1 MLGSRGV
8 GYARTTNTNCRSANS
23 GHWIRCFRQA
33 TGNGFQWPFSFLLL
47 KGDEMKHR
55 QRRLSKSPNVS
66 QPVPLTEAQ
75 TAFGTILGQC
85 LAKEWQRLSARPPQ
99 ASLPGKP
106 N

>member
-8 GYARTTNTNCRSANS
+8 GDPRATIANCRSANS

-33 TGNGFQWPFSFLLL
+33 TGNGFQWPFSLLLL

-55 QRRLSKSPNVS
+55 QRRLSKSPDAS
-66 QPVPLTEAQ
+66 RPVPLTEAQ
-75 TAFGTILGQC
+75 QAFAVVLGQC
-85 LAKEWQRLSARPPQ
+85 LAQEWRRQPARPPRIPPP
-99 ASLPGKP
+99 SGP